1 MAAGLVAPVNPT
13 AASGRVKVSM
23 EHPVTAATGVTRLRW
38 RSTEG
43 HRAEGRHAEGLDTE
57 FVAFA
62 RRRGP
67 HHLRT
72 AVLLTGD
79 WHTAEDLVQ
88 TCLAKLYRVWHRL
101 DTGVDPDSYLRRML
115 VNTQRSWRRARWR
128 QEAPVEVVPDPAIEG
143 DGQERHALAD
153 TVRRA
158 LAALPARQRAVLVL
172 RYFEDLPEAQ
182 VADLLG
188 CSVGTVKTHT
198 SRGIRRL
205 RELLGDELVPADP
218 GGVNDL
224 AGQRRES
231 G

>member
-1 MAAGLVAPVNPT
+1 
-13 AASGRVKVSM
+13 VSM

-43 HRAEGRHAEGLDTE
+43 HRAEGRHAEGLDSE

-101 DTGVDPDSYLRRML
+101 DTDVDPDGYLRRML
-115 VNTQRSWRRARWR
+115 VNTQRSWWRARWR
-128 QEAPVEVVPDPAIEG
+128 QEAPVEVVPDRAIEG

-158 LAALPARQRAVLVL
+158 LAALPVRQRAVLVL
-172 RYFEDLPEAQ
+172 RYFEDLSEAQ

-205 RELLGDELVPADP
+205 RELLGDELVPA
-218 GGVNDL
+218 GLGRVNDL
-224 AGQRRES
+224 AGQRRDS

>member
-1 MAAGLVAPVNPT
+1 M
-13 AASGRVKVSM
+13 
-23 EHPVTAATGVTRLRW
+23 RW

-43 HRAEGRHAEGLDTE
+43 HRAEGRQTEGLDTE

-101 DTGVDPDSYLRRML
+101 DTDVDPDGYLRRML
-115 VNTQRSWRRARWR
+115 VNTQRSWWRARWR
-128 QEAPVEVVPDPAIEG
+128 REAPVEVVPDHAIEG

-188 CSVGTVKTHT
+188 CSVGTVKTHS
-198 SRGIRRL
+198 SRGIHRL

>member
-1 MAAGLVAPVNPT
+1 
-13 AASGRVKVSM
+13 M

-128 QEAPVEVVPDPAIEG
+128 QEAPVEVVPDRAIG
-143 DGQERHALAD
+143 DDGQERHALAD

-158 LAALPARQRAVLVL
+158 LAALPARQRAALVL
-172 RYFEDLPEAQ
+172 RYYADLPEAE

-188 CSVGTVKTHT
+188 CSVGTVKAHTH
-198 SRGIRRL
+198 RGIQRL
-205 RELLGDELVPADP
+205 RQLLGEQFVPAGTEAVSTKRP
-218 GGVNDL
+218 LGGVN
-224 AGQRRES
+224 AEERR
-231 G
+231 

>member
-1 MAAGLVAPVNPT
+1 MH
-13 AASGRVKVSM
+13 
-23 EHPVTAATGVTRLRW
+23 HPVTAATRGDGLRW
-38 RSTEG
+38 RSTGG
-43 HRAEGRHAEGLDTE
+43 HRGEERHAQKLDTA

-79 WHTAEDLVQ
+79 WHTAEDLMQ

-115 VNTQRSWRRARWR
+115 INTHRSWWRARWR
-128 QEAPVEVVPDPAIEG
+128 QEAPVEVVPDRAIGG
-143 DGQERHALAD
+143 DGQERQALAD

-158 LAALPARQRAVLVL
+158 LATLPARQRAVLVL
-172 RYFEDLPEAQ
+172 RYFEDLPEAH

-205 RELLGDELVPADP
+205 RELLGDELVPDGP
-218 GGVNDL
+218 GRVNDL
-224 AGQRRES
+224 AGQRRDNT
-231 G
+231 

>member
-1 MAAGLVAPVNPT
+1 MQY
-13 AASGRVKVSM
+13 
-23 EHPVTAATGVTRLRW
+23 PVTAATRGDGLRW

-43 HRAEGRHAEGLDTE
+43 HRAQGRHAEQLDAA
-57 FVAFA
+57 FVAFV

-72 AVLLTGD
+72 AVLLTGN
-79 WHTAEDLVQ
+79 WHTAEDLIQ
-88 TCLAKLYRVWHRL
+88 TCLAKLHRVWHRL

-115 VNTQRSWRRARWR
+115 VNTHRSWWRARWR
-128 QEAPVEVVPDPAIEG
+128 QEAPVEVVPDRAVED
-143 DGQERHALAD
+143 DGQQQHALVD

-188 CSVGTVKTHT
+188 CSVGTVKTHA
-198 SRGIRRL
+198 SRGIRQPRQ
-205 RELLGDELVPADP
+205 LLGDELVPHGLDR
-218 GGVNDL
+218 VNDL
-224 AGQRRES
+224 AAQRRDS
-231 G
+231 T

>member
-1 MAAGLVAPVNPT
+1 
-13 AASGRVKVSM
+13 
-23 EHPVTAATGVTRLRW
+23 VTAATRGDGLRW

-43 HRAEGRHAEGLDTE
+43 HRAEERHAEELDAA
-57 FVAFA
+57 FVAFV

-72 AVLLTGD
+72 AVLLTGN

-88 TCLAKLYRVWHRL
+88 TCLAKLYWVWHRL

-115 VNTQRSWRRARWR
+115 VNTQRSWWRARWR
-128 QEAPVEVVPDPAIEG
+128 REAPVEVVPDPAVGG
-143 DGQERHALAD
+143 DGQDRHALAD

-172 RYFEDLPEAQ
+172 RYFEDLPEAH

-205 RELLGDELVPADP
+205 RELLGDELVPAGP
-218 GGVNDL
+218 GRVNDL
-224 AGQRRES
+224 AGQRRDNT
-231 G
+231 

>member
-1 MAAGLVAPVNPT
+1 
-13 AASGRVKVSM
+13 VKVNM
-23 EHPVTAATGVTRLRW
+23 DHPVTAATRGDGLRW

-43 HRAEGRHAEGLDTE
+43 HRAKARHAEGLDTA

-79 WHTAEDLVQ
+79 WHTAEDLTQ
-88 TCLAKLYRVWHRL
+88 TCLAKLYRVWDRL

-115 VNTQRSWRRARWR
+115 VNTHRSWWRARWR
-128 QEAPVEVVPDPAIEG
+128 REAPVEVVPDRAIGG
-143 DGQERHALAD
+143 DGQERQALAD

-158 LAALPARQRAVLVL
+158 LATLPARQRAVLVL

-182 VADLLG
+182 VAELLG
-188 CSVGTVKTHT
+188 CSVGTVKTHA
-198 SRGIRRL
+198 SRGIGRL
-205 RELLGDELVPADP
+205 RELLGDELVPA
-218 GGVNDL
+218 GLGRVNDL
-224 AGQRRES
+224 AGQRRDNT
-231 G
+231 

>member
-1 MAAGLVAPVNPT
+1 MH
-13 AASGRVKVSM
+13 
-23 EHPVTAATGVTRLRW
+23 HPVTAATRGDGLRW
-38 RSTEG
+38 RSTDG
-43 HRAEGRHAEGLDTE
+43 QRAGARPAEGLDTG
-57 FVAFA
+57 FVAFV
-62 RRRGP
+62 RRRGA

-79 WHTAEDLVQ
+79 WHAAEDLMQ

-115 VNTQRSWRRARWR
+115 VNTHRSWWRARWR
-128 QEAPVEVVPDPAIEG
+128 QEAPVEVVPDRAIGG
-143 DGQERHALAD
+143 DGQERQALAD

-158 LAALPARQRAVLVL
+158 LATLPARQRAVLVL

-188 CSVGTVKTHT
+188 CSVGTVKTHS

-205 RELLGDELVPADP
+205 RELLGDELVPAGP
-218 GGVNDL
+218 GRVNDL
-224 AGQRRES
+224 AGQGRDS